1 MGRGAPVVE
10 SQYLCQTDSHP
21 LLNKEQKHNW
31 YIATCFPLYAS
42 QCWGKKLIIQEE
54 DQQGGRQSAWA
65 SSPSPSPSAS
75 SPGRDWRC
83 WNVAS
88 LVSRGRGFII
98 KVRSITIHSNLSAV
112 WPKHTELNMGSQEQT
127 QITMRRRLTVF
138 FSNHHQHP
146 CHERSLPF
154 LAIQKLHFYISLCN
168 MSGNRQSI
176 LTLVSF
182 KQKNVCDFGKL
193 RVNIRTRNQI
203 FWAV

>member
-1 MGRGAPVVE
+1 MAQQSVVCTTV
-10 SQYLCQTDSHP
+10 SIF

-42 QCWGKKLIIQEE
+42 TFWGKKLIIQQG
-54 DQQGGRQSAWA
+54 DQQRGRQSVSQPALPLPL
-65 SSPSPSPSAS
+65 SST
-75 SPGRDWRC
+75 DWRC

-88 LVSRGRGFII
+88 LVSSGSGWRLII
-98 KVRSITIHSNLSAV
+98 KVRSITIHSNLSG
-112 WPKHTELNMGSQEQT
+112 HNTELYMGHHGISET
-127 QITMRRRLTVF
+127 NWKITMRRRLTVF
-138 FSNHHQHP
+138 FSNHHHHQHP